1 MKLTGGQALAQQ
13 LVCEGVTQIFGIP
26 GVQLDWAV
34 DGLAGLNGA
43 INYRVMRHE
52 QAASYMADGYARSTG
67 DPGVCMIVPGPGL
80 LNATAGLATA
90 YACSSPV
97 LCLTGHIASNAIGKG
112 YGLLHEIKDQS
123 GIMAAVTK
131 WNGFAHKP
139 EQIPGLVREA
149 FRQLRS
155 GRPRPVGLE
164 IPPDVLQASAEI
176 DLIDPRDNGAGRTQP
191 EASDISRAAAILKS
205 AQRPI
210 IYAGYGVQA
219 ADATDELVRVAELLQ
234 APVVTSINGRGSISD
249 RHSLALTFTAGKN
262 VFETADVVLVVGS
275 RFMSGGAIPVHAN
288 PAVKYVY
295 LNVEETEF
303 TAPRKVDATIL
314 ADAKLGLEALAAELA
329 DLPKRAS
336 RSDEVLKARAIA
348 DSQVELIQPQAAF
361 LHALRTA
368 IPDDG
373 VLVNE
378 MTQVGYISRVAYPV
392 YQPRTFITQGY
403 QGTLGA
409 GYATALG
416 VAAGN
421 PGKAV
426 VSINGD
432 GGFGFNMQELIT
444 AYRYNLGVVAVVFSD
459 NAYGNVK
466 RLQKMQFN
474 RNLGSDL
481 VNPDW
486 VKVADACN
494 VPAQRVHTP
503 DALQGAI
510 QDALAAGGPALI
522 EVPVGE
528 MPNGMH
534 LMTMK

>member
-26 GVQLDWAV
+26 GVQLDWAI

-43 INYRVMRHE
+43 INYRVTRHE
-52 QAASYMADGYARSTG
+52 QATSYMADGYARSTG
-67 DPGVCMIVPGPGL
+67 DIGVCMVVPGPGL

-97 LCLTGHIASNAIGKG
+97 LCITGHIASNAIGKG
-112 YGLLHEIKDQS
+112 WGLLHEIKDQS

-131 WNGFAHKP
+131 WNGFAHSP
-139 EQIPGLVREA
+139 AEIPGLVREA

-155 GRPRPVGLE
+155 GRPRPVGIE
-164 IPPDVLQASAEI
+164 IPPDVLQASADI
-176 DLIDPRDNGAGRTQP
+176 TLIDPRDDGAGRTRP
-191 EASDISRAAAILKS
+191 DANEIANAAAILKS
-205 AQRPI
+205 AQHPI

-219 ADATDELVRVAELLQ
+219 ADASTELTQLADLLQ
-234 APVVTSINGRGSISD
+234 APVVTSTNGRGSISD
-249 RHSLALTFTAGKN
+249 RHPLALSFTAGRTM
-262 VFETADVVLVVGS
+262 FATADVVLVVGS
-275 RFMSGGAIPVHAN
+275 RFMASGGVAVHASPN
-288 PAVKYVY
+288 VKYVY
-295 LNVEETEF
+295 LNVEDSEF
-303 TAPRKVDATIL
+303 TAPRKVDATIV
-314 ADAKLGLEALAAELA
+314 ADAKLGLAALAAELS
-329 DLPKRAS
+329 DLPPRPS
-336 RSDEVLKARAIA
+336 RSDEVLNARAIA
-348 DSQVELIQPQAAF
+348 ESQVAEIQPQAAF
-361 LHALRTA
+361 LQALRRA

-373 VLVNE
+373 VLVTE

-392 YQPRTFITQGY
+392 YQPRTFLTQGY

-444 AYRYNLGVVAVVFSD
+444 AYRYNLGVVGVVFNDS
-459 NAYGNVK
+459 AYGNVK

-486 VKVADACN
+486 LQVAAACHI
-494 VPAQRVHTP
+494 PAERVHTP
-503 DALQGAI
+503 EALEGALKSAI
-510 QDALAAGGPALI
+510 AAGGPALI
-522 EVPVGE
+522 EVPVSE

-534 LMTMK
+534 LMTVK